1 MVFYG
6 KKNRAVRKRGYKRRR
21 GASSTKARKVSTAVR
36 SYVRRAIHSNL
47 ENKCW
52 ISYAANQTVMS
63 AGTSLPIYSIN
74 LLPNSLSQG
83 VGKAGR
89 IGNEINLR
97 SGTIYGRVNLL
108 PYNVTT
114 NPTPS
119 PVLVRFFLLSC
130 KQTNQP
136 TMTSSVQFGTFFEIG
151 NTASLP
157 QGNSLDMVLPVNNDF
172 WTLYASKV
180 VELGCTAT
188 GSGFATG
195 AIYDNSKFSYGF
207 KFSFG
212 KYVKRIK
219 YDDATT
225 PQINRNLFLCI
236 QPVYAD
242 GSNTSGYI
250 PLEVHYCVK
259 DTFEDA

>member
-1 MVFYG
+1 MAYNG
-6 KKNRAVRKRGYKRRR
+6 RKRSNGKRNYRRRR
-21 GASSTKARKVSTAVR
+21 GTSTRKARKVSTAVR
-36 SYVRRAIHSNL
+36 SYVRRAIHTNL

-63 AGTSLPIYSIN
+63 AGTSTPIYSIN
-74 LLPNSLSQG
+74 LLPNSLTQG

-97 SGTIYGRVNLL
+97 AGTIYGRVNLL
-108 PYNVTT
+108 PYNATT

-119 PVLVRFFLLSC
+119 PVLVRFFLVSC

-136 TMTSSVQFGTFFEIG
+136 TMTSSVQFGSFFETG

-180 VELGCTAT
+180 VELGCTST

-207 KFSFG
+207 RFSFG

-219 YDDATT
+219 YDDNTV
-225 PQINRNLFLCI
+225 PQINKNLYLLI
-236 QPVYAD
+236 QPIYAD

-259 DTFEDA
+259 DTYEDA